1 MMKNFFLTWRVLKE
15 IYIESEREEE
25 EQTLESRG

>member
-15 IYIESEREEE
+15 IYIEREEE